1 MDIVE
6 EVVEKVTLRQ
16 LKARY
21 GNGIQYSVLQTAE
34 NSRDQHVVQYKL
46 HTLYMENFHLC
57 TGSLGSSSGVY
68 YLKK

>member
-34 NSRDQHVVQYKL
+34 NSVKRPTRCSIQVTYIVYGKFSSL
-46 HTLYMENFHLC
+46 HRL
-57 TGSLGSSSGVY
+57 SR
-68 YLKK
+68 